1 MGAGFVS
8 GVLNL
13 VSVGPGTSDLIVPR
27 AREALANSEVIIG
40 YELYLRWIAPWLEG
54 KEIHTPPLTQ
64 ERERALLAIETA
76 RGGARVA
83 LISSGD
89 IGIYAMAALA
99 FEEMREEDTYAVN
112 VVPGITAANAC
123 ASLLGSPLSHDFAT
137 LSLSNLMCPWEWI
150 EHRARHIAAA
160 DLACVLYNV
169 QSNARVEGVYRTLEI
184 LLEHKSPETL
194 CGVIRNAYRP
204 EQAVAIHRLG
214 ELSALRFD
222 MLTTIVV
229 GNRFTRRKREWIFTP
244 RGYND
249 WVGDEEAQ
257 GRSANATATAT
268 ATGTGTEIA
277 TAAFGPASATGV
289 AAAARG
295 PVPAV
300 ATAPVPS
307 KSAPEL
313 PRNAVWL
320 FSGTGD
326 GNALARALADR
337 QGPIVVSTASEY
349 GGEIA
354 REDCPGVTVWAGRQ
368 GVEARRRALLASQAR
383 AIVDATHPFAQQM
396 SEQLIGLSKELS
408 IPYLRYERPSAF
420 DARSALGAP
429 DAVDIRDALDPQR
442 ALNIRGAMGSLCDSV
457 ADAAQRAIGIG
468 QRIFLATGSKDLA
481 TFLNAPG
488 AGQREWFVRITPEP
502 ALVRRA
508 IDLGIPRDHIL
519 AMQGP
524 FSEEFN
530 TALWRDQRID
540 CVVTKDSGEAGGFSA
555 KARAAAAL
563 KIPLLVIRRPQVA
576 YPNIATSFEAVGEQL
591 QSLGLGRAPAS
602 AVL

>member
-1 MGAGFVS
+1 VT

-27 AREALANSEVIIG
+27 AKEALANSDVIVG

-64 ERERALLAIETA
+64 ERARALLAIEKA
-76 RGGARVA
+76 RAGERVA

-89 IGIYAMAALA
+89 IGVYAMAALA
-99 FEEMREEDTYAVN
+99 FEEMREDDTYEVN

-150 EHRARHIAAA
+150 ERRARHIAAA

-169 QSNARVEGVYRTLEI
+169 QSNARVEGVYRILEI
-184 LLEHKSPETL
+184 MREHKSPDIL

-204 EQAVAIHRLG
+204 DQAVAIHRLG

-229 GNRFTRRKREWIFTP
+229 GNRFTRRKRGWIFTP

-249 WVGDEEAQ
+249 WAGDDV
-257 GRSANATATAT
+257 R
-268 ATGTGTEIA
+268 
-277 TAAFGPASATGV
+277 ASE
-289 AAAARG
+289 
-295 PVPAV
+295 
-300 ATAPVPS
+300 
-307 KSAPEL
+307 SAPNL
-313 PRNAVWL
+313 PQNAVWV

-326 GNALARALADR
+326 GNALVRALVDQQA
-337 QGPIVVSTASEY
+337 PIVVSTASEY
-349 GGEIA
+349 GGEVA
-354 REDCPGVTVWAGRQ
+354 RDDCPGATVWAGRQ
-368 GVEARRRALLASQAR
+368 GVEARRQALLGSRAR
-383 AIVDATHPFAQQM
+383 AIVDATHPYAQQM
-396 SEQLIGLSKELS
+396 SEQLMGLSRELD
-408 IPYLRYERPSAF
+408 IPYLRYERPST
-420 DARSALGAP
+420 
-429 DAVDIRDALDPQR
+429 LDPEASLLCNSVEKAAER
-442 ALNIRGAMGSLCDSV
+442 AV
-457 ADAAQRAIGIG
+457 ATGR
-468 QRIFLATGSKDLA
+468 RIFLATGSKDLA

-488 AGQREWFVRITPEP
+488 AEHREWYVRMTPEP
-502 ALVRRA
+502 ALIRRA
-508 IDLGIPRDHIL
+508 IDLGVPRDHIL

-524 FSEEFN
+524 FSEAFN

-555 KARAAAAL
+555 KVRAAAVL
-563 KIPLLVIRRPQVA
+563 DIPLLVIRRPQIS
-576 YPNIATSFEAVGEQL
+576 YPRLATSFEAVREQL
-591 QSLGLGRAPAS
+591 ELLVVTPAAEG

>member
-27 AREALANSEVIIG
+27 ARVALANSEVIVG

-64 ERERALLAIETA
+64 ERERALLAIEKA

-99 FEEMREEDTYAVN
+99 FEEMREDDTYAVN

-169 QSNARVEGVYRTLEI
+169 QSNVRVEGVYRILEI

-204 EQAVAIHRLG
+204 EQVVAIHRLG

-249 WVGDEEAQ
+249 WAADE
-257 GRSANATATAT
+257 
-268 ATGTGTEIA
+268 
-277 TAAFGPASATGV
+277 
-289 AAAARG
+289 

-307 KSAPEL
+307 QPAPEL

-368 GVEARRRALLASQAR
+368 GVEARRRALLGSQAR
-383 AIVDATHPFAQQM
+383 VIVDATHPFAQQM
-396 SEQLIGLSKELS
+396 SEQLIGLSKELG

-420 DARSALGAP
+420 ETG
-429 DAVDIRDALDPQR
+429 
-442 ALNIRGAMGSLCDSV
+442 GSLCDSV
-457 ADAAQRAIGIG
+457 ADAAERAIAVG

-481 TFLNAPG
+481 TFLNAPN
-488 AGQREWFVRITPEP
+488 AGEREWFVRITPEP
-502 ALVRRA
+502 AMVRRA

-524 FSEEFN
+524 FSEAFN

-576 YPNIATSFEAVGEQL
+576 YPSIATSFEAVSEQL
-591 QSLGLGRAPAS
+591 QSLGLRQAPVS

>member
-1 MGAGFVS
+1 
-8 GVLNL
+8 
-13 VSVGPGTSDLIVPR
+13 
-27 AREALANSEVIIG
+27 
-40 YELYLRWIAPWLEG
+40 LYLRWIAPWLEG

-64 ERERALLAIETA
+64 ERERALLAIEKA

-99 FEEMREEDTYAVN
+99 FEEMREDDTYAVN

-169 QSNARVEGVYRTLEI
+169 QSNARVEGVYRILEI

-204 EQAVAIHRLG
+204 EQGVAIHRLG

-222 MLTTIVV
+222 MLTTIIV

-249 WVGDEEAQ
+249 WVGDEAAQ
-257 GRSANATATAT
+257 G
-268 ATGTGTEIA
+268 
-277 TAAFGPASATGV
+277 
-289 AAAARG
+289 AAANT
-295 PVPAV
+295 
-300 ATAPVPS
+300 TAPVPS
-307 KSAPEL
+307 KPASEL
-313 PRNAVWL
+313 PRNAVWV

-337 QGPIVVSTASEY
+337 EGPIVVSTASEY

-368 GVEARRRALLASQAR
+368 GVEVRRRALLRSRAR

-396 SEQLIGLSKELS
+396 SEQLIGLSKELG

-420 DARSALGAP
+420 DAGGALGAS
-429 DAVDIRDALDPQR
+429 DAVDTPGALEVTG
-442 ALNIRGAMGSLCDSV
+442 ALGSLCDSV
-457 ADAAQRAIGIG
+457 AVAAERAIATG

-481 TFLNAPG
+481 TFLNAPN
-488 AGQREWFVRITPEP
+488 AGQRQWFVRITPEP

-524 FSEEFN
+524 FSEAFN

-563 KIPLLVIRRPQVA
+563 KIPLLVIRRPHVT
-576 YPNIATSFEAVGEQL
+576 YPSIATSFEAVSEQL
-591 QSLGLGRAPAS
+591 QSLGLVRAPAS

>member
-1 MGAGFVS
+1 MGVGFVS

-27 AREALANSEVIIG
+27 AREALANSEVIVG

-64 ERERALLAIETA
+64 ERERALLAIEKA

-99 FEEMREEDTYAVN
+99 FEEMREDDTYAVN

-169 QSNARVEGVYRTLEI
+169 QSNARVEGVYRILEI

-204 EQAVAIHRLG
+204 EQAMAIHRLG

-249 WVGDEEAQ
+249 WAGDEAAQ
-257 GRSANATATAT
+257 GRAANTTVT
-268 ATGTGTEIA
+268 ATGTGIA
-277 TAAFGPASATGV
+277 TAAFGSVSAT
-289 AAAARG
+289 
-295 PVPAV
+295 
-300 ATAPVPS
+300 
-307 KSAPEL
+307 PEL
-313 PRNAVWL
+313 PREAVWL

-354 REDCPGVTVWAGRQ
+354 RENCPGVTVWAGRQ
-368 GVEARRRALLASQAR
+368 GVEARRRALLGSRAR

-420 DARSALGAP
+420 DTGSALGTP
-429 DAVDIRDALDPQR
+429 DAVDIRDTLDPLGAINITG
-442 ALNIRGAMGSLCDSV
+442 ALGSLCDSA
-457 ADAAQRAIGIG
+457 ADAAQRAIAIG

-524 FSEEFN
+524 FSEAFN
-530 TALWRDQRID
+530 TVLWRDQRID

-576 YPNIATSFEAVGEQL
+576 YPSIATSFEAVCEQL